1 MEVNENERLSNS
13 ALKHK
18 IIVKKRCF
26 ERRSTFHG
34 HNSVFNTALD
44 AVHLKWV

>member
-18 IIVKKRCF
+18 IIVKKRF

-34 HNSVFNTALD
+34 HNRVCNTALD
-44 AVHLKWV
+44 AVHLKWL